1 MRQSAWGNALSH
13 FSTTYWIDAPVA
25 RMLSFLPGDASPGR
39 KSVLLRLEE
48 VPSPATMA
56 VLATSLVG
64 LFLAGIQK
72 RRK

>member
-1 MRQSAWGNALSH
+1 M
-13 FSTTYWIDAPVA
+13 I
-25 RMLSFLPGDASPGR
+25 
-39 KSVLLRLEE
+39 LRVEE
-48 VPSPATMA
+48 IPSPATMA

>member
-1 MRQSAWGNALSH
+1 
-13 FSTTYWIDAPVA
+13 
-25 RMLSFLPGDASPGR
+25 MLSFLPGDAPPGR
-39 KSVLLRLEE
+39 KALLIRIEE

-64 LFLAGIQK
+64 LFLAGLQK